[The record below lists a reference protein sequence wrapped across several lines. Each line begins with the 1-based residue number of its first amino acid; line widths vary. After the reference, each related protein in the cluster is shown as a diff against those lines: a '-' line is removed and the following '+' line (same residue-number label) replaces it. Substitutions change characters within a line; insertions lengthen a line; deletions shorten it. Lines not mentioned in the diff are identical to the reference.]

1 MSFVR
6 VWIHFIW
13 STKKREKYINTDLK
27 EMLLE
32 HIKKNCKEKEIWL
45 DAVNCVSDHIHLLIS
60 LGAEQTIS
68 KVVGLIKGESSHWI
82 NENKLT
88 KIKFEWQTEYMA
100 VSVSESIVEKVR
112 QYIDNQEEHHR
123 CKSFSEEYDE
133 FMKKYGDKIIGS

>member
-13 STKKREKYINTDLK
+13 STKNREKYINTDLK
-27 EMLLE
+27 EKLLE
-32 HIKKNCKEKEIWL
+32 HIKKNCIEKEIWL
-45 DAVNCVSDHIHLLIS
+45 DAVNCVPDHIHILIS

-100 VSVSESIVEKVR
+100 VSVSESIVGKVR
-112 QYIDNQEEHHR
+112 DYIFNQEAHHNK
-123 CKSFSEEYDE
+123 KSFSDEYDE
-133 FMKKYGDKIIGS
+133 FIKKYGDKIIRF